1 MTAHLPQ
8 TRVHAFTDDA
18 LGDLDG
24 TGVAE
29 RIRSGEI
36 SSAEAVEAAIARVE
50 RLQPVLNG
58 LEVDDYDRA
67 RRRAGRPSHPG
78 AFGGVPTLT
87 KDNIAVAGMPMTM
100 GSKAV
105 PRTPGTVDGGF
116 TKQLLSLG
124 VIPVGSTTT
133 PPFGWT
139 ATTEKVDGDATR
151 NPWHTGYSSGGSS
164 GGSAAFVAAGAV
176 PFAHGNDGG
185 GSIRIPAAAC
195 GLVGL
200 KPSRGR
206 TLPDPKTKDMPI
218 DIVSNGILT
227 RSVRDVAGFF
237 AAMEREYRN
246 PALQPVGQVEG
257 PGARRLRLGIA
268 LDSPFA
274 PPSDTDTR
282 TSVEEA
288 GRLLASLGHDVE
300 PYEPQV
306 PRSFKTDFEDYWSL
320 LGLAIHRSGR
330 RQFGPDFD
338 PSRLDP
344 LTLGLSAR
352 FARRAYRA
360 PLLLARLAASAR
372 HYERTFGDVDAVVT
386 PVLAHTT
393 PEIGY
398 LSGDLPFEEH
408 FPRLV
413 AYAAF
418 TPLHNATGAPAIS
431 LPLGRTAD
439 GRPVGVMISAR
450 RGQERL
456 LLELA
461 YELEEAAPFARIQD

>member
-1 MTAHLPQ
+1 MSEHQPQ
-8 TRVHAFTDDA
+8 TRVHAFGDDA
-18 LGDLDG
+18 LGALDA

-29 RIRSGEI
+29 RIAAGEI
-36 SSAEAVEAAIARVE
+36 SAAEAVDAAIARVE

-58 LEVDDYDRA
+58 LEQDDFARA
-67 RRRAGRPSHPG
+67 RRRADRPSTPG
-78 AFGGVPTLT
+78 AFGGVPTLI
-87 KDNIAVAGMPMTM
+87 KDNVLVAGMPMTM

-105 PRTPGTVDGGF
+105 SRAPRPVDGDF
-116 TKQLLSLG
+116 TKQLLSTG

-139 ATTEKVDGDATR
+139 ATTEKVDGDVTR

-164 GGSAAFVAAGAV
+164 GGSAAFVASGAV

-185 GSIRIPAAAC
+185 GSIRIPASAC

-206 TLPDPKTKDMPI
+206 TRPDPKTKDMPV
-218 DIVSNGILT
+218 DIVSNGILA
-227 RSVRDVAGFF
+227 RSVRDVAGLY

-246 PALQPVGQVEG
+246 PRLQPIGEVEG
-257 PGARRLRLGIA
+257 PGGRRLRVGVTM
-268 LDSPFA
+268 DSPFA
-274 PPSDTDTR
+274 PPSDQDTR
-282 TSVEEA
+282 GSVEA
-288 GRLLASLGHDVE
+288 TARLLDSLGHDTE

-320 LGLAIHRSGR
+320 LALAIHRSGK
-330 RQFGPDFD
+330 RQFGRDFD
-338 PSRLDP
+338 ASKLDP

-352 FARRAYRA
+352 FAKRLYRA
-360 PLLLARLAASAR
+360 PLLIARLAASGTF
-372 HYERTFGDVDAVVT
+372 YERTFGDVDVVLT
-386 PVLAHTT
+386 PVLTHTT

-398 LSGDLPFEEH
+398 LSGDLPFTDH
-408 FPRLV
+408 FSRLV
-413 AYAAF
+413 DYAAF

-431 LPLGRTAD
+431 LPLGQTED
-439 GRPVGVMISAR
+439 GRPVGVMLSAR
-450 RGQERL
+450 RGQERM

-461 YELEEAAPFARIQD
+461 YELEAAAPFARIQD